1 MASLEPPLGEELGE
15 NAIFLFFAK
24 RVGGG
29 VTACG
34 EWGVEGNTGR
44 VGSGGEKGACG
55 EWGKKQGVWRVGKN
69 GRLDKWK
76 KKWAVRLFG
85 VSGQNKGRVGSGGR
99 NRACGELGKMGG
111 LTNGKKNGP

>member
-34 EWGVEGNTGR
+34 EWGVGGNTGR

-76 KKWAVRLFG
+76 KTWAVRLFFFKRACG
-85 VSGQNKGRVGSGGR
+85 DWEKK
-99 NRACGELGKMGG
+99 RACGEWGKRAA
-111 LTNGKKNGP
+111 

>member
-34 EWGVEGNTGR
+34 EWGVGGNTGR
-44 VGSGGEKGACG
+44 VGSGGEKGAWGVG
-55 EWGKKQGVWRVGKN
+55 EET
-69 GRLDKWK
+69 
-76 KKWAVRLFG
+76 
-85 VSGQNKGRVGSGGR
+85 GRVSSW
-99 NRACGELGKMGG
+99 EKMVG